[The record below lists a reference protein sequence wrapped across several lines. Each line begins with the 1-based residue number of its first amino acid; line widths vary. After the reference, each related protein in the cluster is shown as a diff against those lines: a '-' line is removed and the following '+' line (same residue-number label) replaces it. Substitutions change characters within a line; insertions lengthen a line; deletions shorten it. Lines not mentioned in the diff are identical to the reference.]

1 MSLNI
6 KALAIAGAIFF
17 GACFLVVGLANL
29 IWESYGVA
37 VLQLGASVYPGYDGP
52 DGIWSV
58 IVVTLWALVDGA
70 VIGAIVGWLYNGAAN
85 RGVVSTPTTQ
95 ANGTA

>member
-6 KALAIAGAIFF
+6 KAFAIAGGIFF
-17 GACFLVVGLANL
+17 GACYFVVGLANL

-58 IVVTLWALVDGA
+58 IVVTLYALVDGA
-70 VIGAIVGWLYNGAAN
+70 VVGAIIGWLYNWAAS
-85 RGVVSTPTTQ
+85 RGVVRTPTMQ
-95 ANGTA
+95 ESGTA

>member
-6 KALAIAGAIFF
+6 KALAIAGAILF
-17 GACFLVVGLANL
+17 GGCYLIVGLANL

-37 VLQLGASVYPGYDGP
+37 VLQLAASVYPGYDGP
-52 DGIWSV
+52 NGIWSV

-70 VIGAIVGWLYNGAAN
+70 VVGAILGWCYNWAASCGLK
-85 RGVVSTPTTQ
+85 RTPTTQ
-95 ANGTA
+95 ESVKV

>member
-6 KALAIAGAIFF
+6 KAFAIAGGIFF
-17 GACFLVVGLANL
+17 GACYFVVGLANL

-58 IVVTLWALVDGA
+58 IVVTLYALVDGA
-70 VIGAIVGWLYNGAAN
+70 VCGAIFGWLYNWAAG
-85 RGVVSTPTTQ
+85 RGVGQKPAAELGGTQ
-95 ANGTA
+95 

>member
-6 KALAIAGAIFF
+6 KALAIVGAICF
-17 GACFLVVGLANL
+17 GGCYLLVGLANL

-37 VLQLGASVYPGYDGP
+37 VLQFAASVYPGYDGP

-58 IVVTLWALVDGA
+58 IVVTLWAIVDGA
-70 VIGAIVGWLYNGAAN
+70 VIGAIFGWLYNWAAS
-85 RGVVSTPTTQ
+85 RGVKRTPTTQ
-95 ANGTA
+95 ESGTA